1 MLCCSDKCK
10 KNNHEQYFKLVIIAI
25 LHHKEI
31 AKNSQWISKE
41 QHYKDWFEWF
51 EKAFRHIAFI

>member
-31 AKNSQWISKE
+31 AKNSQWISME
-41 QHYKDWFEWF
+41 QHYKDWFSGMGSYF
-51 EKAFRHIAFI
+51 Y